1 MRAAAAMGAPC
12 VSLRLGAAAESP
24 NPSRRLR
31 KAAPA
36 PRHSSWGFSRI
47 SKPMEKIGEG
57 GAKST
62 PVKLGA
68 GGDCDGSLDR
78 VVSIGRSRLRV
89 DHLGQFYD
97 LDSEDEGTDTEV
109 ELYVPDSEGEV
120 GDGHGCRRGDVARGY
135 NRGHAVVASLASKV
149 AKEMTMVG
157 NPGVEVGTGV
167 DPAREVAKVVD
178 PPLASPTVADLPAK
192 VGTSGAPVVE
202 GTTVQAAVDV
212 PVGAATADELHP
224 EVDQLFKIGLIFMLL
239 LIEVW

>member
-1 MRAAAAMGAPC
+1 
-12 VSLRLGAAAESP
+12 
-24 NPSRRLR
+24 
-31 KAAPA
+31 
-36 PRHSSWGFSRI
+36 
-47 SKPMEKIGEG
+47 MENIGED

-68 GGDCDGSLDR
+68 GDDSDGSLDR
-78 VVSIGRSRLRV
+78 VVSIGRSRLHV

-109 ELYVPDSEGEV
+109 ELDSEGEV
-120 GDGHGCRRGDVARGY
+120 GDGHGCRRAQLHRHARLHRGGDVAGGY
-135 NRGHAVVASLASKV
+135 NRRHAVVASLASKV

-157 NPGVEVGTGV
+157 NPAIEVGTGM

-212 PVGAATADELHP
+212 PVGAATAGELHP
-224 EVDQLFKIGLIFMLL
+224 EVDQLFKVLLARMDPIFHETYVSFLKICL
-239 LIEVW
+239 PTYFRP